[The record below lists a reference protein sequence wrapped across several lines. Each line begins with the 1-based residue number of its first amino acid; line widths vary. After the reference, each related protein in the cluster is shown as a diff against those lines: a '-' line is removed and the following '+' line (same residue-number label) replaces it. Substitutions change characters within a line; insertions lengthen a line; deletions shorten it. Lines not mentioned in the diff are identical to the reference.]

1 MPRYESYRSNAAEAP
16 IMRKWVIRALLLSLL
31 LHGGLFVFFKYKQ
44 LDQFAAS
51 AVERLAP
58 PRFVVKKVT
67 ISDRALKEPED
78 LRLKVKEKIS
88 NATIAVPQEKP
99 EPKEIQ
105 LSPKNIE
112 ISSPILND
120 KPVAKPLNWDMSKL
134 QAESSGRADSELSS
148 LATTLLKDSVR
159 SANQRV
165 IKLPN
170 PTKDGEGIGGNEGI
184 PGRQTIDEALEQFGS
199 PGATATPIGMP
210 GGALFDHDSS
220 ELAPKSIDDL
230 QKLGQ
235 LFKRYPDAN
244 FIISGHTDHTGT
256 FEYNRGLSEMRAI
269 AVKEWLVKNMGIDPA
284 RIQTVGKA
292 NSEPIEG
299 LGPDKSIE
307 DQAPNR
313 RVEIVIKTRRK

>member
-31 LHGGLFVFFKYKQ
+31 LHGGLFLFFKYKQ

-67 ISDRALKEPED
+67 ISDSALKEPED

-148 LATTLLKDSVR
+148 LATTLLKD
-159 SANQRV
+159 
-165 IKLPN
+165 
-170 PTKDGEGIGGNEGI
+170 
-184 PGRQTIDEALEQFGS
+184 
-199 PGATATPIGMP
+199 
-210 GGALFDHDSS
+210 
-220 ELAPKSIDDL
+220 
-230 QKLGQ
+230 
-235 LFKRYPDAN
+235 
-244 FIISGHTDHTGT
+244 
-256 FEYNRGLSEMRAI
+256 
-269 AVKEWLVKNMGIDPA
+269 
-284 RIQTVGKA
+284 
-292 NSEPIEG
+292 
-299 LGPDKSIE
+299 
-307 DQAPNR
+307 
-313 RVEIVIKTRRK
+313 